1 MAEKKDA
8 SDKKKSGS
16 AREDSGEKKTV
27 KRTGTGTATATNIA
41 VERPSAVAPAAEAF
55 ELLSARY
62 AALDPKALKTIN
74 IDVPR
79 AVSFVLG
86 AIPAI
91 EALIPQME
99 RVFKN
104 PPVAV
109 VKNLRNLALGAWYAH
124 LLDTPQASDGAKAKL
139 LEDGSALRTKLS
151 RGADA
156 LVDAGLFSAEPVA
169 AIQAGSGNID
179 KANDLVA
186 WAAMYTA
193 KWDQIAGRTAIT
205 AAQVDEA
212 ARLGP
217 ALLVALSDRPLD
229 RGTAAADAR
238 ARSFTLLDDGYDE
251 VRSVVH
257 HLRWMQEDADSIAP
271 SLYTKG
277 KKKKVVDE
285 RDAEEDHDVEPTP
298 TGGTPTS

>member
-1 MAEKKDA
+1 MAEKKDESSTKKKA
-8 SDKKKSGS
+8 TAAREGSSDKKK
-16 AREDSGEKKTV
+16 AAKATAA
-27 KRTGTGTATATNIA
+27 ATATNIA

-62 AALDPKALKTIN
+62 AALDPKALKAIN
-74 IDVPR
+74 IDIPR
-79 AVSFVLG
+79 AVSYVLG

-91 EALIPQME
+91 EALVPEME

-104 PPVAV
+104 PPVDT

-139 LEDGSALRTKLS
+139 LEEGSALRIKLS
-151 RGADA
+151 RAADA
-156 LVDAGLFSAEPVA
+156 LVDAGLFDPEPVA

-186 WAAMYTA
+186 WAAMYFA
-193 KWDQIAGRTAIT
+193 KWDLIAGRTAIT

-238 ARSFTLLDDGYDE
+238 ARSFTLLDEGYDE
-251 VRSVVH
+251 VRSAVH
-257 HLRWMQEDADSIAP
+257 HLRWKQDDADSIAP
-271 SLYTKG
+271 SLYTKS
-277 KKKKVVDE
+277 KKRKVTDE
-285 RDAEEDHDVEPTP
+285 SDEEEGSDEPTP
-298 TGGTPTS
+298 GDETPTS

>member
-1 MAEKKDA
+1 MAEKKDD
-8 SDKKKSGS
+8 SDKKKKAAPAREESVERKKPAKGQEGS
-16 AREDSGEKKTV
+16 AS
-27 KRTGTGTATATNIA
+27 TNVA

-62 AALDPKALKTIN
+62 AELDPKALKAIN
-74 IDVPR
+74 VDIPR

-91 EALIPQME
+91 EALIPEME

-104 PPVAV
+104 PPVAI

-156 LVDAGLFSAEPVA
+156 LVDAGLFSQEPVA
-169 AIQAGSGNID
+169 AVQAGSGNID

-186 WAAMYTA
+186 WAAMYTVN
-193 KWDQIAGRTAIT
+193 WDIIAGRTAIT

-229 RGTAAADAR
+229 RGTASADAR
-238 ARSFTLLDDGYDE
+238 ARAFTLLDAGYDQ

-257 HLRWMQEDADSIAP
+257 HLRWTQDDADSIAP

-277 KKKKVVDE
+277 KQKKKLAEDPDE
-285 RDAEEDHDVEPTP
+285 AEEPTLGGDGP
-298 TGGTPTS
+298 TD